1 MDWSIFISNILLHV
15 GIMAL
20 FLTTFFF
27 TIAAIQE
34 KAIVENQINFILDDF
49 LQNTFG
55 PISDSDKKLIKNNL
69 DIELNKVK
77 QDLKK
82 EDEKVKKLNN
92 ETTKNAFIFVGI
104 ILAVVIVL
112 VLFQAFIFKWN
123 LSNLKFLGFS
133 VISSLIFVAIT
144 ETLFLFIIAKG
155 YYSVDPN
162 QIKKRIVDNLLK

>member
-1 MDWSIFISNILLHV
+1 MNWSIFISNILLHV

-55 PISDSDKKLIKNNL
+55 PINDSDKKILKNNL
-69 DIELNKVK
+69 DTELNKVK
-77 QDLKK
+77 EDLKK
-82 EDEKVKKLNN
+82 EDIKVKKLND

-112 VLFQAFIFKWN
+112 VLFQAIIFKWN
-123 LSNLKFLGFS
+123 LGDFKFLGFS

-144 ETLFLFIIAKG
+144 ETVFLFIIAKG